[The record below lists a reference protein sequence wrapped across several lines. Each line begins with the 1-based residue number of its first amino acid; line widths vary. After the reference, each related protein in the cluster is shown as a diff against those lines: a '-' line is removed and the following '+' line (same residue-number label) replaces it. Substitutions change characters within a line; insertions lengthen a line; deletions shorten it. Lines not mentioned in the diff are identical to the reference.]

1 MTTGEFNAI
10 IDKIN
15 DCLEQ
20 YNRMTFDT
28 NQQILYL
35 ANGEMLNIMIP
46 KNHIAHLLGVNIDYL
61 RQSGLFKAAT
71 NSYDSLH
78 YFLENSYQF
87 SRLISS
93 GKLDSNSI
101 FSKNI
106 HEKLDSFL
114 SNIKIRTDDLIFVIK
129 YDRERT
135 YQVEET
141 AEVCDYYIVR
151 KISSSSYGILGL
163 VKSPT
168 VDFIYWPVT
177 SRKYDDYS
185 EFDHYISRIAFKQD
199 LTYPYHMKINNRNAN
214 YTNSIK
220 VSLNDKID
228 ALKRVINFAKK
239 YDATPSTSSD
249 YFFSINKTKANL
261 EAKQTDSNVLSFL
274 VDTIVGGDILDINT
288 ISEVVG
294 EVELSEDIRKLIDAC
309 NNLICSK
316 AHINMESVQ
325 SNYSVLEHENQSLK
339 EKLQSLKAQL
349 IEVDAARKQLEE
361 ENVSLLEQ
369 KNAFSE
375 QFQVIEQACQKMR
388 SLK

>member
-93 GKLDSNSI
+93 EKLDSNSI

-106 HEKLDSFL
+106 QEKLDSFL

-151 KISSSSYGILGL
+151 KISSLRTFHHYLSKIQYG
-163 VKSPT
+163 T
-168 VDFIYWPVT
+168 
-177 SRKYDDYS
+177 
-185 EFDHYISRIAFKQD
+185 
-199 LTYPYHMKINNRNAN
+199 
-214 YTNSIK
+214 
-220 VSLNDKID
+220 
-228 ALKRVINFAKK
+228 
-239 YDATPSTSSD
+239 
-249 YFFSINKTKANL
+249 
-261 EAKQTDSNVLSFL
+261 
-274 VDTIVGGDILDINT
+274 
-288 ISEVVG
+288 
-294 EVELSEDIRKLIDAC
+294 
-309 NNLICSK
+309 
-316 AHINMESVQ
+316 
-325 SNYSVLEHENQSLK
+325 
-339 EKLQSLKAQL
+339 
-349 IEVDAARKQLEE
+349 
-361 ENVSLLEQ
+361 
-369 KNAFSE
+369 
-375 QFQVIEQACQKMR
+375 
-388 SLK
+388 